1 MEVRESGPNVKDNIA
16 QVEESIFEAQ
26 TYLRDLSRNIEGL
39 RTDTSYLESRIHIE
53 IDDTPKTVA
62 PVIAQLL
69 ADFRREV
76 NAQKDVNEH
85 IQRQITGL
93 KKEKSQLQQHIVA
106 SNTRAQILEDNVG
119 LPQNPQ

>member
-1 MEVRESGPNVKDNIA
+1 MEVKEAGPSVKDNIS
-16 QVEESIFEAQ
+16 QVEESILTAQ
-26 TYLRDLSRNIEGL
+26 TFLRDLSKSIENL
-39 RTDTSYLESRIHIE
+39 RTDTSYLESRLHIE

-76 NAQKDVNEH
+76 SAQKDVNEH
-85 IQRQITGL
+85 LQRQITGL